1 MTDPNSPPPNLSHS
15 MAKRRSAKLSAGT
28 SIRVLDG
35 ISMPESSDVDIGGW
49 TGVVTET
56 KGRGAQLKL
65 IIEWDHETLDRMPA
79 EYRKSCEDTGL
90 YYGMAC
96 LPAGDVV
103 SANSEPEA

>member
-1 MTDPNSPPPNLSHS
+1 
-15 MAKRRSAKLSAGT
+15 MAKRRSAKLSAGS

-35 ISMPESSDVDIGGW
+35 VAMPESPDVDISGW

-65 IIEWDHETLDRMPA
+65 IIEWDKETLDRMPA
-79 EYRKSCEDTGL
+79 SYRKSCEDTGL

-96 LPAGDVV
+96 LPASDVA
-103 SANSEPEA
+103 SANSEPES